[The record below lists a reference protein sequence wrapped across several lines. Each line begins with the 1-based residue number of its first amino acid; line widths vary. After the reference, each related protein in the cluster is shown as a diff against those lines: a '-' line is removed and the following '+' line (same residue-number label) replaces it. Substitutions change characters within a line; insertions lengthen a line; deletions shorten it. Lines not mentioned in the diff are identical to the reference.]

1 MVNIKEVIIGSGI
14 GKIRFGMTKKE
25 VQNLAGK
32 PDETELLPG
41 LEEDPGDDLEV
52 WHYDEHEFSLVFD
65 ADYDW
70 RLVSISVSDP
80 YFHFFG
86 QSVVGMRRED
96 ALKFLADQNIETS
109 SFEDV
114 SDEDSSD
121 LQKLESDESGLIVW
135 FEDGFVTEL
144 QIFPDVED
152 DGETYK
158 WPE

>member
-1 MVNIKEVIIGSGI
+1 MVNFRDINLGSGL
-14 GKIRFGMTKKE
+14 GKIKFGMTKKE

-41 LEEDPGDDLEV
+41 LQEDPGDDLEV
-52 WHYDEHEFSLVFD
+52 WHYDGNEFSLVFD
-65 ADYDW
+65 AEYDW

-80 YFHFFG
+80 FFHIFG
-86 QSVVGMRRED
+86 KALVGMRRED
-96 ALKFLADQNIETS
+96 ALKFLADHNIETS

-135 FEDGFVTEL
+135 FEDGTVTEL
-144 QIFPDVED
+144 QIFPDVDD
-152 DGETYK
+152 DGETYI